1 MLDSTYQK
9 MNVRN
14 GGKGF
19 SSVAILLAVGSIL
32 IALGVVL
39 YNMPGGNLGFAPAR
53 MATTTSPMVRSAR
66 DISMIVPGARVG
78 GVDIPNRKRLE
89 VSLQSIYG
97 VGKATAKSIISSTGI
112 ENKRVY
118 ELEEDE
124 LTKIRSEVD
133 KYVTEGDLR
142 RQIRQ
147 DIARLIDIQCFRG
160 KRHQA
165 GLPCRGQNTK
175 NNARTRK
182 RNRHVKI

>member
-1 MLDSTYQK
+1 MEYHSLPPS
-9 MNVRN
+9 
-14 GGKGF
+14 
-19 SSVAILLAVGSIL
+19 
-32 IALGVVL
+32 
-39 YNMPGGNLGFAPAR
+39 
-53 MATTTSPMVRSAR
+53 TTSPSFSSSKRPVLLGTILGCAVCAILVVVSGSSTLGFGVRATPMTMSHQPVLTSRAGNFKT
-66 DISMIVPGARVG
+66 MARVG

-89 VSLQSIYG
+89 ISLQSIYG
-97 VGKATAKSIISSTGI
+97 IGSATAQSIIHNTQV

-118 ELEEDE
+118 ELEEEE
-124 LTKIRSEVD
+124 LTKVRAEVD
-133 KYVTEGDLR
+133 KYVIEGDLR